1 MIPYVYNLFPVCG
14 GLFYNHLQAA
24 DTWRNCS
31 PLASTLRVCCPRAIL
46 DPFQSAQGVWSL
58 LKHSRRPH
66 LISASVK
73 LVPIYLA
80 ESKGTHQGVVTVLE
94 NEGVEKN
101 QKVTLEG
108 KESLRSIKGSQ
119 NVSSSIDPTQ
129 IGYRLRNN
137 VHNRELSQ
145 GFSHINSEFTWH
157 SQLCQPKPCSPVV
170 QKKPL

>member
-1 MIPYVYNLFPVCG
+1 MRALQKMALYPAHTLGKLHSFIFFSSSKVAKWMIPYVCNLFPVCG

-108 KESLRSIKGSQ
+108 KESLRSIKGSR
-119 NVSSSIDPTQ
+119 NVSSSIDPT
-129 IGYRLRNN
+129 
-137 VHNRELSQ
+137 
-145 GFSHINSEFTWH
+145 
-157 SQLCQPKPCSPVV
+157 
-170 QKKPL
+170 